1 MKERGKARPG
11 VKSQANSYTK
21 VWVSINDSQSINQSK
36 LLEQWSRRRRRLG
49 SEWTRNEAQAEA
61 EGSRIQWNFL
71 HAFLLYFCCAAS
83 SSSSSSFSS
92 YSSVWLVSALICAL
106 PANDCSCLLHLDSQ
120 FKREN
125 EGREK
130 NKQGSNNRESSNVM
144 YPILVWT
151 KPFNKYLF
159 CVAYFSGHLEFH
171 YYFYFLYNF
180 YAYHPILTK

>member
-49 SEWTRNEAQAEA
+49 SEWTRNEAEAEA
-61 EGSRIQWNFL
+61 EGNRIQWNFL

-120 FKREN
+120 FKKEN

-130 NKQGSNNRESSNVM
+130 KTSREVTIERARMWCTRYLCEQNHLINIYFVLHTFQG
-144 YPILVWT
+144 T
-151 KPFNKYLF
+151 
-159 CVAYFSGHLEFH
+159 
-171 YYFYFLYNF
+171 
-180 YAYHPILTK
+180 